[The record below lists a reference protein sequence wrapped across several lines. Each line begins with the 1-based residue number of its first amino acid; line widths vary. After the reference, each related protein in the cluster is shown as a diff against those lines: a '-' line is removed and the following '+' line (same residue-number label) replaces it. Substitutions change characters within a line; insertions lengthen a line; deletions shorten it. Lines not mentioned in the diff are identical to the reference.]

1 MENTPQE
8 LSWADFR
15 KEVFAKAARLVENGN
30 CSNFK
35 IIGWK
40 YLDIRVIL
48 YFHDCNQVFDFRKMK
63 TEIKETSFF
72 TVDKEHEDR
81 MTEGHQFKDESER
94 DVPEVVDYK
103 SHPKAGHVITEDD
116 AMKLAALE
124 EEDMAPGEQDIQ
136 TEVEFDKFVSQVTG
150 KTLKEFAE
158 WRWPDEPQK
167 QFDIALKS
175 IGQ

>member
-1 MENTPQE
+1 MENTPKE
-8 LSWADFR
+8 LSWEDFR
-15 KEVFAKAARLVENGN
+15 KEVFARVMRLVENSN

-35 IIGWK
+35 IMGYK

-48 YFHDCNQVFDFRKMK
+48 YFRDCNQVFDYKKGEF
-63 TEIKETSFF
+63 EIEMTKFF
-72 TVDKEHEDR
+72 TANKTHEDF
-81 MTEGHQFKDESER
+81 MAELGKWKEEVEL

-136 TEVEFDKFVSQVTG
+136 TEIEFDKFVSEVTG

-175 IGQ
+175 IGE